1 LSFIAGNTP
10 SVYLLDEHTTFI
22 LYKSDFLINFAVDI
36 Q

>member
-1 LSFIAGNTP
+1 LNLFACNTP